1 MKVIIVGAGAIGAHL
16 ADLFSKIKQDI
27 VIIDDD
33 EEKLER
39 IQADSDLMTIQ
50 ASTNTPIK
58 ALKDAG
64 VKREILY
71 GVSVAGLT
79 EYEDYTGGNVT
90 WENGGDSGWLRSFPC
105 MVAPGSVYHLSRW
118 GKYESSR
125 YADYNWQDEHT
136 VNKVTEGYLKVVPVA
151 FSPSPPA
158 TVWLLRGDASVSP
171 LPADDFFARRSP
183 LHQSALS
190 LVPPSGLPAFARD
203 TGQKQ
208 PSPSQELLLADFW
221 FAHGDFRRAADS
233 YASLLDASPDDDP
246 AFSPLSALLGR
257 ADSLVNLRQF
267 SQAIPLYRQ
276 ALERDPQN
284 PRILNNLAYA
294 LMLENKNAFE
304 ALSFANRA
312 RELDPSNPLVLE
324 TVGSLNLRIGDYE
337 TAARTL
343 ELAWARALK
352 HPPEVQITI
361 MDQLVRAWL
370 GCGRPHLAY
379 QVAEHRRRTF
389 PDSNLPPDI
398 LAQFPSLRHPP
409 PPPTPLPLH
418 P

>member
-1 MKVIIVGAGAIGAHL
+1 MTPRAHPAALLAHIALPLLFFLCACSTLPPPDPRLGALPPDAVRLRTIPLPPADLRHDRALLSAFFAANGAPISPDECAQILDHPLTPGRMSPHAFVHAAHRHDRIPVSFDADALRL
-16 ADLFSKIKQDI
+16 AD
-27 VIIDDD
+27 
-33 EEKLER
+33 
-39 IQADSDLMTIQ
+39 A
-50 ASTNTPIK
+50 
-58 ALKDAG
+58 
-64 VKREILY
+64 
-71 GVSVAGLT
+71 
-79 EYEDYTGGNVT
+79 
-90 WENGGDSGWLRSFPC
+90 LRSRR
-105 MVAPGSVYHLSRW
+105 LLLL
-118 GKYESSR
+118 
-125 YADYNWQDEHT
+125 
-136 VNKVTEGYLKVVPVA
+136 YLPASPPASALPELVVPVA

-389 PDSNLPPDI
+389 PDSKLPPDI